1 MKFVVEEAVASS
13 QTTQRK
19 SEMGNSKKT
28 AEVRVVLIEY
38 HHIQTDASNFK
49 SVVQSLTGKHS
60 PAAEDDGG
68 EICRKR
74 QRVVSQ
80 NNNHESIT
88 NINQRVKMIHTK
100 SFKDLDRLLALEL
113 PSMEDL
119 NWILTD

>member
-1 MKFVVEEAVASS
+1 
-13 QTTQRK
+13 
-19 SEMGNSKKT
+19 MGNPKKT

-60 PAAEDDGG
+60 STAEDGG

-74 QRVVSQ
+74 QRVVAR
-80 NNNHESIT
+80 NNNESII
-88 NINQRVKMIHTK
+88 NINQSVKMIHTA
-100 SFKDLDRLLALEL
+100 SFKDLDRLLSLEL

-119 NWILTD
+119 DWILTD